1 MTTTP
6 GPSEIPNQP
15 SDGVV
20 FAVGSKFA
28 EVVATPGRPA
38 ALRVTNAVGQ
48 GVLVEGTAEMHRL
61 AAVCLMVADIDQVDD
76 AVAFA

>member
-1 MTTTP
+1 MTTR
-6 GPSEIPNQP
+6 SEPTREPNP
-15 SDGVV
+15 ASDGVV

-38 ALRVTNAVGQ
+38 AVRVTNAVGQ
-48 GVLVEGTAEMHRL
+48 GVLVEGVAEMHRL